1 MRCVGAKWMEEEG
14 KWKVSVENVDTRGLF
29 EDECDILISCTGFR
43 LPRRKVD
50 DRLCE

>member
-14 KWKVSVENVDTRGLF
+14 KWKVSVENVDTRDVF